1 MASRYW
7 VGGTGNWS
15 DAANHWSDTS
25 GGTPGAGFLPT
36 SADDVYFDANSF
48 ASSGIVDTLGE
59 VSCKNMDWSAITQS
73 VMFRNI
79 AANGSY
85 TGYNINIYGS
95 LALSSLMTVI
105 CGTRGFIYFLSSGS
119 ETITS
124 NGLEMSLPAVYFDG
138 AGGKWTLIDDFYVSS
153 NQTSTNGIFNL
164 ANGEFDLNGKILTCR
179 SVQILNGTKTITFGS
194 GKIITNNFSNYY
206 TGLTINPGTGT
217 LQLGPYYRTSLTG
230 SSDITIYNL
239 EIYGSAQASY
249 NASPEFQMTINA
261 TVTNSL
267 ILKGEGQG
275 AGRLF
280 ISPGLNSTTTKRS
293 FTAESV
299 TVEYSDFYD
308 IIGLGNADWDLSSIP
323 GGAGDGG
330 GNENIIFTTPKTIY
344 WYANS
349 GDFSDVTKWF
359 TATGGGGTSNQFPMI
374 QDVLMFDENS
384 FSEDSTIV
392 WDITSFGN
400 IDAVNVE
407 HDITFADSGLYLRA
421 YRCFGSI
428 LLNSLCIIYPGVYTL
443 HGGGNYDIDLQSNV
457 VSNISIISRGM
468 WILQNNLMVSSVFY
482 IRNGNV
488 DMNYY
493 DLQVPSLYVT
503 SGTMYVRTGTVTLAG
518 SATTSFQNGS
528 GTFDGSDGT
537 LINNPSAGT
546 SNTSMYI
553 RSGINIKNVQF
564 KGFSTGRVEL
574 RMTGTTSAY
583 CIFQNVMIDAGRKL
597 AVQQGQEI
605 RVQTFN
611 ATGTEENI
619 IYLFAYVSSGS
630 VTLPFQLLN
639 QSYNDIVV
647 EYCDIAWSEASGTLK
662 IKTFEGKTWSAI
674 KSGIG
679 VLKSGIKKIL
689 GVYVNSAWIARNST
703 DSGNNT
709 GWEFNA

>member
-15 DAANHWSDTS
+15 DATNHWSDTS

-138 AGGKWTLIDDFYVSS
+138 VGGKWTLVDDFYVSTNDAS
-153 NQTSTNGIFNL
+153 GNGIFNL
-164 ANGEFDLNGKILTCR
+164 SNGEFDLNGQTLTCR
-179 SVQILNGTKTITFGS
+179 SIQILSGTKTLTFGS

-206 TGLTINPGTGT
+206 TGLTINAGTGT

-230 SSDITIYNL
+230 SSNITVYNL
-239 EIYGSAQASY
+239 EIYGSKNILY
-249 NASPEFQMTINA
+249 NASPEFQMTINV

-267 ILKGEGQG
+267 ILKGEAQG
-275 AGRLF
+275 VGRLF
-280 ISPGLNSTTTKRS
+280 ISPGLNSATTKRS
-293 FTAESV
+293 FTAENV
-299 TVEYSDFYD
+299 TVEYCDFYD

-330 GNENIIFTTPKTIY
+330 GNENITFTTPKTIY
-344 WYANS
+344 WYTDS

-359 TATGGGGTSNQFPMI
+359 TVTGGGGTSNQFPMI
-374 QDVLMFDENS
+374 QDTLIFDENS
-384 FSEDSTIV
+384 FANDSTIV
-392 WDITSFGN
+392 WDITSFGK

-407 HDITFADSGLYLRA
+407 HDITFADSGLYVRA

-428 LLNSLCIIYPGVYTL
+428 LLNSLCTIYPGSYTL
-443 HGGGNYDIDLQSNV
+443 HGEGSLEIDLKNNV
-457 VSNISIISRGM
+457 VSSISVLSRGT
-468 WILQNNLMVSSVFY
+468 WIFQNNLTIVSMFY

-488 DMNYY
+488 DMNYF
-493 DLQVPSLYVT
+493 DLQVPSLYVST
-503 SGTMYVRTGTVTLAG
+503 GTMYVRTGTVTLAG
-518 SATTSFQNGS
+518 NAVTSFQNGS
-528 GTFDGSDGT
+528 GTFDCSDGT
-537 LINNPSAGT
+537 LINSPSAGT
-546 SNTSMYI
+546 NNTQFYI
-553 RSGINIKNVQF
+553 RHASNIKNLQF
-564 KGFSTGRVEL
+564 KGLSTGRVEL

-583 CIFQNVMIDAGRKL
+583 CIFQNVTIDAGRKL

-611 ATGTEENI
+611 AIGTEENI
-619 IYLFAYVSSGS
+619 IYLSAYVTSGS
-630 VTLPFQLLN
+630 ITLPFELLN
-639 QSYNDIVV
+639 QSYNDIVA
-647 EYCDIAWSEASGTLK
+647 EYCDIAWSHASGTIK
-662 IKTFEGKTWSAI
+662 IKTFGGKTWSAI

-689 GVYVNSAWIARNST
+689 GVYVNSTWIAKNST
-703 DSGNNT
+703 DSGNNS
-709 GWEFNA
+709 GWNFE